1 MSLQSHFNTSG
12 HAIVVRELVK
22 TFGER
27 RALDGISLEVRRGE
41 LFCLLG
47 PNGGGKS
54 TLFRVLA
61 TLLLPDSGTADVA
74 GHDVIAAAAQVR
86 SRLGVVF
93 QSPSLDGKLTIL
105 ENLRCGGA
113 LYGLRGAVLESRIT
127 EATKALNLTDRL
139 NDLVETLSG
148 GLQRRAEIAK
158 CLLIRPDVLLLDE
171 PSTGLDPGA
180 RLDLWAALEQL
191 RSEHGV
197 TALCTTHLMEEAARA
212 DRVGIVSAGKLVALG
227 TPNEL
232 TSAIGG
238 DVISL
243 GVSKETGADQLA
255 ATITAKTGIP
265 ATVVEGEVRIEHAEA
280 YALASRLA
288 GEFPK
293 EITSLRIARPTLEDV
308 FIARTGR
315 LFADQDVET
324 NDTAGKPEAKKK
336 KR

>member
-1 MSLQSHFNTSG
+1 MSTPHST
-12 HAIVVRELVK
+12 AIVVRDLVK
-22 TFGER
+22 SFGER
-27 RALDGISLEVRRGE
+27 RGLDGISLEVRRGE

-54 TLFRVLA
+54 TLFRILA
-61 TLLLPDSGTADVA
+61 TLSLPDAGTADIA
-74 GHDVIAAAAQVR
+74 GHDVVADAPAVR
-86 SRLGVVF
+86 ARLGVVF

-113 LYGLRGAVLESRIT
+113 LYGLRGAELESRIT
-127 EATKALNLTDRL
+127 ETAKALNLTDRMH
-139 NDLVETLSG
+139 DIVETLSG

-158 CLLIRPDVLLLDE
+158 CLLIRPEVLLLDE

-180 RLDLWAALEQL
+180 RIDLWTALETL

-212 DRVGIVSAGKLVALG
+212 DRVGIVSNGRLVALG
-227 TPNEL
+227 TPSEL

-238 DVISL
+238 DVIGL

-255 ATITAKTGIP
+255 EKITGKTGVP
-265 ATVVEGEVRIEHAEA
+265 ATVVEGEVRIQHREA
-280 YALASRLA
+280 YALAARIA
-288 GEFPK
+288 GEFPT
-293 EITSLRIARPTLEDV
+293 EIMSLRIARPTLEDV

-315 LFADQDVET
+315 LFADQNVEP
-324 NDTAGKPEAKKK
+324 DAKATAGKKFD
-336 KR
+336 R

>member
-1 MSLQSHFNTSG
+1 MSTTEHF
-12 HAIVVRELVK
+12 HAIVARDLVK
-22 TFGER
+22 SFGDR
-27 RALDGISLEVRRGE
+27 RALDGISLQVRRGE

-54 TLFRVLA
+54 TLFRILA
-61 TLLLPDSGTADVA
+61 TLSLPDAGSAEITGHNVVTAA
-74 GHDVIAAAAQVR
+74 PEVR
-86 SRLGVVF
+86 ARLGVVF

-113 LYGLRGAVLESRIT
+113 LYGLKGAELEHRIT
-127 EATKALNLTDRL
+127 EAAEALNLTDRL
-139 NDLVETLSG
+139 GDLVETLSG

-158 CLLIRPDVLLLDE
+158 CLLIRPEVLLLDE

-180 RLDLWAALEQL
+180 RIDLWAALEEL
-191 RSEHGV
+191 RSQHGV

-227 TPNEL
+227 SPAEL

-243 GVSKETGADQLA
+243 GVTKETGADQLA
-255 ATITAKTGIP
+255 RTIAERTGIP
-265 ATVVEGEVRIEHAEA
+265 ATVVEGEVRIESREA
-280 YALASRLA
+280 YALAARLA
-288 GEFPK
+288 GEFPN

-315 LFADQDVET
+315 LFTDQDVEP
-324 NDTAGKPEAKKK
+324 DQAKPVKK

>member
-1 MSLQSHFNTSG
+1 MSDTF
-12 HAIVVRELVK
+12 AISVRDLTK
-22 TFGER
+22 SFGER
-27 RALDGISLEVRRGE
+27 RALDGISLEVKRGE

-54 TLFRVLA
+54 TLFRILA
-61 TLLLPDSGTADVA
+61 TLSLPDSGFATIA
-74 GHDVIAAAAQVR
+74 GHDVITDAPGVR
-86 SRLGVVF
+86 ARLGVVF

-113 LYGLRGAVLESRIT
+113 LYGLKGSELESRIT
-127 EATKALNLTDRL
+127 GAVEALNLTDRL
-139 NDLVETLSG
+139 TDLVETLSG

-158 CLLIRPDVLLLDE
+158 CLLIRPEVLLLDE

-191 RSEHGV
+191 RSKHGV

-227 TPNEL
+227 TPEEL

-238 DVISL
+238 DVVSL
-243 GVSKETGADQLA
+243 GASKESGADVLA
-255 ATITAKTGIP
+255 KLITERLGIP
-265 ATVVEGEVRIEHAEA
+265 ATVIEGEVRIESSEA
-280 YALASRLA
+280 YALAARLA
-288 GEFPK
+288 GEFPS
-293 EITSLRIARPTLEDV
+293 EIISLRIARPTLEDV

-315 LFADQDVET
+315 LFADQNLDLV
-324 NDTAGKPEAKKK
+324 APQK
-336 KR
+336 KRSTK

>member
-1 MSLQSHFNTSG
+1 MSDTF
-12 HAIVVRELVK
+12 AISVRDLTK
-22 TFGER
+22 SFGER
-27 RALDGISLEVRRGE
+27 RALDGISLEVKRGE

-54 TLFRVLA
+54 TLFRILA
-61 TLLLPDSGTADVA
+61 TLSLPDSGFATIA
-74 GHDVIAAAAQVR
+74 GHDVITDAPAVR
-86 SRLGVVF
+86 ARLGVVF

-113 LYGLRGAVLESRIT
+113 LYGLKGSELESRIT
-127 EATKALNLTDRL
+127 GAVEALNLTDRL
-139 NDLVETLSG
+139 TDLVETLSG

-158 CLLIRPDVLLLDE
+158 CLLIRPEVLLLDE

-191 RSEHGV
+191 RSKHGV

-227 TPNEL
+227 TPEEL

-238 DVISL
+238 DVVSL
-243 GVSKETGADQLA
+243 GASKESGADVLA
-255 ATITAKTGIP
+255 KLITERLGIP
-265 ATVVEGEVRIEHAEA
+265 ATVIEGEVRIESSEA
-280 YALASRLA
+280 YALAARLA
-288 GEFPK
+288 GEFPS
-293 EITSLRIARPTLEDV
+293 EIISLRIARPTLEDV

-315 LFADQDVET
+315 LFADQNLDLV
-324 NDTAGKPEAKKK
+324 APQK
-336 KR
+336 KRSTK

>member
-1 MSLQSHFNTSG
+1 MSESKT
-12 HAIVVRELVK
+12 HAIVVNDLVK
-22 TFGER
+22 SFGER

-54 TLFRVLA
+54 TLFRILA
-61 TLLLPDSGTADVA
+61 TLSLPDSGTAKIA
-74 GHDVIAAAAQVR
+74 GHDVVSAAAEVR
-86 SRLGVVF
+86 ARLGVVF

-113 LYGLRGAVLESRIT
+113 LYGLTGTELESRII

-139 NDLVETLSG
+139 NDIVETLSG

-158 CLLIRPDVLLLDE
+158 CLLIRPEVLLLDE

-180 RLDLWAALEQL
+180 RLDLWAALEKL
-191 RSEHGV
+191 RNEHNV

-212 DRVGIVSAGKLVALG
+212 DRVGIVSSGKLVALG
-227 TPNEL
+227 TPDEL

-255 ATITAKTGIP
+255 KLITSKTGIP
-265 ATVVEGEVRIEHAEA
+265 ATVVEGEVRIEHVEA
-280 YALASRLA
+280 YALAARLA

-315 LFADQDVET
+315 LFADQDLEPDMNAPV
-324 NDTAGKPEAKKK
+324 KKK
-336 KR
+336 KH